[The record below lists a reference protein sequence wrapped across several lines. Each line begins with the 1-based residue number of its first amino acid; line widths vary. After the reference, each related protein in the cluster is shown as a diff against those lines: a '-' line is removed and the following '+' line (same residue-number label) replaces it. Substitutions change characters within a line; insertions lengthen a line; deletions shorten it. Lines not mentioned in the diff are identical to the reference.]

1 MLEMDVRFMAFISG
15 RRRFL
20 LCIFYVGNWFADI
33 SRRRADLDRIEA
45 LGRSHNII
53 MLQMHF

>member
-1 MLEMDVRFMAFISG
+1 MLEMDVLFMAFISG

-20 LCIFYVGNWFADI
+20 LYMFMVENWFADI
-33 SRRRADLDRIEA
+33 SRRRADLDWIEA